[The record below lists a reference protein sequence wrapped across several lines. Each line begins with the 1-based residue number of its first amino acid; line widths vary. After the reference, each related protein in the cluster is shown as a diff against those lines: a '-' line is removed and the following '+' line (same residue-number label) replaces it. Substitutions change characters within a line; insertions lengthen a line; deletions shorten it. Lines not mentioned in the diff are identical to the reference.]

1 MKQTF
6 NIPAGCKTVSIEEV
20 GNTIVTTFEPEFKK
34 GDFVAIATETTSC
47 NDKGDIGV
55 IYEFCST
62 GEFRV
67 FTAQFK
73 IKANWHDESS
83 VTFATDSEKQ
93 LLLDKMHEAGYDW
106 DAEKCEV
113 VPYRWRPKQDKEYI
127 CAYPCSPKL
136 YLETYWDGDEDDHHR
151 WINGLVFKVGEE
163 EKAIEKAK
171 KMLEA

>member
-6 NIPAGCKTVSIEEV
+6 NIPAGCKTVSIEEI
-20 GNTIVTTFEPEFKK
+20 GNTIVTTFKPEFKK
-34 GDFVAIATETTSC
+34 GDFVAITTETTSC

-67 FTAQFK
+67 FTDQFK

-83 VTFATDSEKQ
+83 VTFATESEKK
-93 LLLDKMHEAGYDW
+93 LLLDKMHEAGYGW

-113 VPYRWRPKQDKEYI
+113 VPYRWKPKEGNTYFVPAILSTQLYYSYTLYDN
-127 CAYPCSPKL
+127 PVGRM
-136 YLETYWDGDEDDHHR
+136 YLER
-151 WINGLVFKVGEE
+151 GLLCRTKEE
-163 EKAIEKAK
+163 AIKKAK